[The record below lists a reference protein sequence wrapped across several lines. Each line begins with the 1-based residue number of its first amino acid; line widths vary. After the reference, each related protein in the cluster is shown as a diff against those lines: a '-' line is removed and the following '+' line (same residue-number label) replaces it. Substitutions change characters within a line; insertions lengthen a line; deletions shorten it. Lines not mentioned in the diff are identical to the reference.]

1 MSIKILLPD
10 DQNVKQKS
18 FDKDFPLSFRHGFQ
32 GREQLLYR
40 TRFFWLRDLE
50 QVLD

>member
-18 FDKDFPLSFRHGFQ
+18 FGKDFLQSFRHGFQ
-32 GREQLLYR
+32 GREQLQFR
-40 TRFFWLRDLE
+40 TRFF
-50 QVLD
+50 